1 MTRYSGVLIGT
12 GFCLAFVLL
21 NTGPPLHPTVALAL
35 RSLAIVAVVTIAVMV
50 IATERRMSG
59 AVEQDPGSGSGRRPS
74 GDPESGPEK
83 SSDGTGTEARDPVMR
98 FGPFYFVVLALEI
111 VLIVGGIMLL
121 RHFDWP
127 MQANVAWIAFAV
139 GLHFFPLAWYWRMR
153 EIHLV
158 ATYMSALGAIGLAM
172 AAAGQPDWVP
182 FVSGVV
188 TGTGGLAGL
197 LAGTVSAFRS
207 AAPEPVTRA

>member
-1 MTRYSGVLIGT
+1 MTRYIGILIGT

-21 NTGPPLHPTVALAL
+21 NTGPPLHPTVALVL
-35 RSLAIVAVVTIAVMV
+35 RSLAIVAVVTIAAMV
-50 IATERRMSG
+50 IATERRRSG

-74 GDPESGPEK
+74 GGPESGPAR
-83 SSDGTGTEARDPVMR
+83 SSDGTEPEARDPVMR
-98 FGPFYFVVLALEI
+98 FGPFYFVVVALEI
-111 VLIVGGIMLL
+111 VLIVGGIQLL

-139 GLHFFPLAWYWRMR
+139 GLHFFPLAWYWGMR
-153 EIHLV
+153 VIFHA
-158 ATYMSALGAIGLAM
+158 ATFMTVLGAVGLAM
-172 AAAGQPDWVP
+172 TAAGHPDWVP

-188 TGTGGLAGL
+188 TGAGGLAGL